1 MWLFFELA
9 LCELV
14 AHRHI
19 HQGKPQG
26 EQEQPTAEPLLAPGY
41 THNTFLGLENVQK
54 TDRFVDYTTYN
65 STYIVIPP
73 SFLTTRSSSPILP
86 P

>member
-9 LCELV
+9 FCESV

-41 THNTFLGLENVQK
+41 THNTFL
-54 TDRFVDYTTYN
+54 
-65 STYIVIPP
+65 
-73 SFLTTRSSSPILP
+73 
-86 P
+86 